1 MFKAIVFATLALV
14 GIVNAGM
21 STGTCPT
28 PALQENFDAT
38 KYMGLWN
45 EQARDASM
53 PWESNDCQQAHYT
66 LNADGTVAVLNSQYD
81 PVKDEVT
88 SAKAVAT
95 FNGAQGKVKFFPFAP
110 AGDYRVLYTDYESV
124 ALVYSCDSYLIAK
137 TEYVWVLTR
146 SQPPSEAVI
155 FQALNILKEKV
166 PTYDQTQIRRTLQG
180 SLYKCKYLSAAE
192 QLLAQ

>member
-1 MFKAIVFATLALV
+1 MFKSIIFATLALV

-21 STGTCPT
+21 STGSCPS
-28 PALQENFDAT
+28 PILQENFDAT
-38 KYMGLWN
+38 KYLGLWN

-53 PWESNDCQQAHYT
+53 PWESNDCQQARYS

-81 PVKDEVT
+81 PVKGEVT

-146 SQPPSEAVI
+146 SQEPVEAYI
-155 FQALNILKEKV
+155 YQALNILKEKV

-180 SLYKCKYLSAAE
+180 AAECKYLSAAE